1 MDTATRTAH
10 MATGMA
16 IPITLTAPPFHSGSV
31 TRITPTV
38 TRTVITALIRTT
50 TATDITVI
58 TVPVTTL
65 TQMDLS

>member
-16 IPITLTAPPFHSGSV
+16 IRITPTAPPFHSGSV

-38 TRTVITALIRTT
+38 TRTEIGRAHV
-50 TATDITVI
+50 
-58 TVPVTTL
+58 
-65 TQMDLS
+65 